1 MYAVSPQLRLDFHD
15 VHLAQ
20 PNTESIC
27 VEDVLQITG
36 GSAVPILCGDI
47 SGQHGKT
54 AYQT

>member
-20 PNTESIC
+20 PNTGSKC

-36 GSAVPILCGDI
+36 GSTVPILCGDN
-47 SGQHGKT
+47 SGHHGKT
-54 AYQT
+54 A